1 MPSSPGY
8 KLQNDPLC
16 SRRLHYQESC
26 SDFRDKGLDVDV
38 NVVVDQERDT
48 MILALLTLLT
58 KILMLLTR
66 KGELI
71 TELCFVVAGSLEVV
85 QDGEILAFLGRFSM
99 LLFDRTTMQW
109 FLESESVCIS
119 FIHQEVL
126 QINLP
131 STGMMFVEIQ
141 TGKNQNKVQ
150 KTFQCIKCN
159 YYLFQL

>member
-38 NVVVDQERDT
+38 NVVVEQERDT

-99 LLFDRTTMQW
+99 LLFDRPTMQW
-109 FLESESVCIS
+109 FLESESVCLSFSSIS

-126 QINLP
+126 H
-131 STGMMFVEIQ
+131 
-141 TGKNQNKVQ
+141 NKPAFNRNESERAS
-150 KTFQCIKCN
+150 KP
-159 YYLFQL
+159 

>member
-99 LLFDRTTMQW
+99 LLFDRPTMQW
-109 FLESESVCIS
+109 FLESESVCLSFSSIS
-119 FIHQEVL
+119 FIHQER
-126 QINLP
+126 
-131 STGMMFVEIQ
+131 SAS
-141 TGKNQNKVQ
+141 NKPNFNRNESESESV
-150 KTFQCIKCN
+150 KV
-159 YYLFQL
+159 

>member
-99 LLFDRTTMQW
+99 LHFDRTTMQW
-109 FLESESVCIS
+109 FLESESVCLSFSSIS
-119 FIHQEVL
+119 FIYQEVL
-126 QINLP
+126 H
-131 STGMMFVEIQ
+131 
-141 TGKNQNKVQ
+141 NKPAFNRNESESV
-150 KTFQCIKCN
+150 KVSV
-159 YYLFQL
+159 